1 MTDGTP
7 RPAKP
12 TSRYRAGARNDPEA
26 RAAHN
31 EQTREWRRQQSD
43 AEFPSAARQRVLT
56 AVREGQKLTDAARA
70 VNITTN
76 GVWGRARWDAEFSDA
91 LEEALAANCPGGAR
105 CGTDGGY
112 KDGGRCR
119 RCRGAHRNPGGARP
133 AKPPA
138 AAPPG
143 FDLVNEPWIDAYTLD
158 GHKPVT
164 VSLREALTGGHR
176 LRDLS
181 YQDGTVTVAVQRFL
195 VAVAHDALA
204 APADDRR
211 RWAALWKDGQ
221 LPADQ
226 LGAWLDDHASAFD
239 LFSPDRPFA
248 QVPNLHV
255 PAEPRPISYLTAYAP
270 QGSGAGWF
278 FQPPTE
284 LTPAQAASWLLHCHA
299 YDAGGIRT
307 KAGGGR
313 EAGTPAGPLGYAT
326 QIRIVGL
333 SLAHTLLLAL
343 IPELGNGRTWW
354 NRVQEPGR
362 RKGET
367 PQAMAD
373 LLCWPSRGIRLFRDP
388 DGMVRRAH
396 ITTADDRP
404 ADAADPYA
412 GQAWTDQEETLQAPS
427 PSMLA
432 PIFAKDPVP
441 VVAALGERVT
451 RRLVAPAEPI
461 RVELAGIRYDKWR
474 ATIQDAG
481 VWRSAMTTAAHLTSG
496 ALAGQG
502 AAAAVEDAQ
511 TALNLLRWAVREN
524 IKNMSSARAE
534 RARIHADQEIRMAWM
549 RVGPELAR
557 VLGPGVPREPW
568 REQLHGMGDDVGK
581 ALGRQWR
588 ALDLRAS
595 AMIES
600 AGNLLREKLPA

>member
-1 MTDGTP
+1 MTDDTP

-12 TSRYRAGARNDPEA
+12 ASRYRAGARNDPEA

-43 AEFPSAARQRVLT
+43 AEFPPAARQRVLA

-76 GVWGRARWDAEFSDA
+76 GVWGRARWDAEFSDS

-105 CGTDGGY
+105 CGTDAGY

-119 RCRGAHRNPGGARP
+119 RCRGAHRNPGSARP

-176 LRDLS
+176 LRDLG
-181 YQDGTVTVAVQRFL
+181 YRDGTVTVAVQRFL

-204 APADDRR
+204 APADDPR

-278 FQPPTE
+278 SQPPTE
-284 LTPAQAASWLLHCHA
+284 LTPALAASWLLHCHA

-326 QIRIVGL
+326 QI
-333 SLAHTLLLAL
+333 
-343 IPELGNGRTWW
+343 
-354 NRVQEPGR
+354 
-362 RKGET
+362 
-367 PQAMAD
+367 
-373 LLCWPSRGIRLFRDP
+373 
-388 DGMVRRAH
+388 
-396 ITTADDRP
+396 
-404 ADAADPYA
+404 
-412 GQAWTDQEETLQAPS
+412 
-427 PSMLA
+427 
-432 PIFAKDPVP
+432 
-441 VVAALGERVT
+441 
-451 RRLVAPAEPI
+451 
-461 RVELAGIRYDKWR
+461 
-474 ATIQDAG
+474 
-481 VWRSAMTTAAHLTSG
+481 
-496 ALAGQG
+496 
-502 AAAAVEDAQ
+502 
-511 TALNLLRWAVREN
+511 
-524 IKNMSSARAE
+524 
-534 RARIHADQEIRMAWM
+534 
-549 RVGPELAR
+549 
-557 VLGPGVPREPW
+557 
-568 REQLHGMGDDVGK
+568 
-581 ALGRQWR
+581 
-588 ALDLRAS
+588 
-595 AMIES
+595 
-600 AGNLLREKLPA
+600 